1 MPTDSPSPIVLTPPE
16 TLRPLAPR
24 EAEGLIRLKP
34 ETIADLDRRALKFL
48 DTILAETPGSSAF
61 SEGVDTVYS
70 LGQEEIRTAAGLSN
84 RLLEMPARSLQN
96 GVLDAAS
103 PVSRSLIELRKT
115 VEALDPSRQGDLLS
129 PKKLLG
135 IIPMGSKIKDY
146 FLRYESAQSH
156 LDAIL
161 RSLYDGQDELRK
173 DNAAIEEEKVEAWA
187 VMEGLEQY
195 IYIGRRID
203 AALEAHVRDIEES
216 HPEKTRIIREELLFS
231 IRQKVQ
237 DLLTQLTVTVQGYLA
252 MDIIRKNNLE
262 LIKGVDRATTTTISA
277 LRTAVIVA
285 QALANQRLVLEQV
298 SALNRK
304 TGDLIEG
311 TATMMKSQANVI
323 HDQAASTTLD
333 LNQLKRAFDQIYETL
348 DLMATYR
355 SEALTRMETNI
366 DVLSEAIHQARHQI
380 EHIQT
385 HGAPH
390 L

>member
-173 DNAAIEEEKVEAWA
+173 DNAAIEEEKIEAWA

-323 HDQAASTTLD
+323 HDQAANTTLD

-385 HGAPH
+385 HEAPH
-390 L
+390 P

>member
-1 MPTDSPSPIVLTPPE
+1 MSTDSPSPIVLTPPE
-16 TLRPLAPR
+16 ALRPLAPR

-34 ETIADLDRRALKFL
+34 ETIADLDQRVQLFL

-61 SEGVDTVYS
+61 SERIDTVYA
-70 LGQEEIRTAAGLSN
+70 LGQEEIRAAAGLSN

-366 DVLSEAIHQARHQI
+366 DVLSEAVHQARHQI
-380 EHIQT
+380 EHIET
-385 HGAPH
+385 HQAPH
-390 L
+390 P

>member
-1 MPTDSPSPIVLTPPE
+1 
-16 TLRPLAPR
+16 
-24 EAEGLIRLKP
+24 
-34 ETIADLDRRALKFL
+34 
-48 DTILAETPGSSAF
+48 
-61 SEGVDTVYS
+61 
-70 LGQEEIRTAAGLSN
+70 
-84 RLLEMPARSLQN
+84 MPARSLQN

-173 DNAAIEEEKVEAWA
+173 DNAAIEEEKIEAWA

-203 AALEAHVRDIEES
+203 AALEAHVRDMEEI

-323 HDQAASTTLD
+323 HDQAANTTLD

-380 EHIQT
+380 EPLEIHE
-385 HGAPH
+385 APH
-390 L
+390 H